1 MQHIPFPFQNEHRE
15 WEPHFC
21 AFQAANERI
30 LRDPIIRRF
39 LEDPEHVRL
48 LCLYLFQSEP
58 FHRQKLE
65 EAFRRFYF
73 EIRFVRYL
81 TLMMRYRALDFH
93 RIRTRWTSR
102 MPLIY
107 DRPPA
112 DRNSESWGEYL
123 ASKYAAQNEPTDP
136 QTCNS
141 PADFIQ
147 SLNNESLLSAFGRLT
162 ERQQLVTTL
171 SFAAQLSDGE
181 ISRILGISQQAV
193 NKTKIRSIHKMRRE
207 IQGKKQKNEKLS

>member
-1 MQHIPFPFQNEHRE
+1 MQCIPFPFQDEHQE
-15 WEPHFC
+15 WEPHFY
-21 AFQAANERI
+21 AFQMENGPI
-30 LRDPIIRRF
+30 LRNPIIRKF
-39 LEDPEHVRL
+39 LEDPEHLRL
-48 LCLYLFQSEP
+48 LCMYLFQSEP
-58 FHRQKLE
+58 VHRQNLE

-93 RIRTRWTSR
+93 RGRTRWSSR
-102 MPLIY
+102 MLLIY
-107 DRPPA
+107 DRRAA
-112 DRNSESWGEYL
+112 DLNSESWGEYL
-123 ASKYAAQNEPTDP
+123 ASKYAVQDELPDP
-136 QTCNS
+136 KTCTS

-171 SFAAQLSDGE
+171 SFSVQLSDGE

-193 NKTKIRSIHKMRRE
+193 NKTKIRSIYKMRSE
-207 IQGKKQKNEKLS
+207 IQSGSQRNTKLS